1 MKATQKY
8 KGSKNPEHMRR
19 VAQSLG
25 YKFSIWDMPHMLA
38 LLQRAGIF
46 GQKEQPIENISDVT
60 TIKL

>member
-8 KGSKNPEHMRR
+8 KGSKKPEHMRR

-38 LLQRAGIF
+38 LLQRASIF

>member
-1 MKATQKY
+1 MKAIQKY

-19 VAQSLG
+19 VAQSMG

-46 GQKEQPIENISDVT
+46 RDIEKPVEKMTDKDT
-60 TIKL
+60 LAL